1 MATRMARVIVCSVPQ
16 RFRLPVAVLAA
27 LAVAE
32 VAVLLMRPRD
42 RLEPVPVAPQTYFS
56 AEQIEKA
63 VDFRGGQ
70 LWLYG
75 LRLAIELGVLV
86 LIVRRPPARLER
98 AFRRPVLGGA
108 AAAAAISVALTV
120 VTLPVSAISRQRAID
135 VGLVTRSWPGWAG
148 DVLQSTAIDAVL
160 VGAGGALLVFGMR
173 RFGRNWWAPA
183 AALVVGFGVAIT
195 LLSPIV
201 LDPLFNRFTPLPR
214 GELRSDV
221 LELAERA
228 GVDVGQVYSM
238 DASKRTTAAN
248 AYVAGLGHTKR
259 VVLYDNL
266 IEDFSPAEVR
276 LVVAHELGHQHY
288 DDVPRGLLYLA
299 LVAPLGMFA
308 VARLGERL
316 APRDSLGTAAAVP
329 AVVLAISLMLPAI
342 TMISN
347 QLSREVEARADR
359 YSMEQTGEPDALIAF
374 QRRIAVQNVSDPDPP
389 AWTTFLLGTH
399 PTTVQRIGQALAVRS
414 EEARGGAPREG
425 S

>member
-1 MATRMARVIVCSVPQ
+1 MPQ

-63 VDFRGGQ
+63 VDFRSGQ

-75 LRLAIELGVLV
+75 LRLAIELGVLI
-86 LIVRRPPARLER
+86 LIVRRPPARFAHVFR
-98 AFRRPVLGGA
+98 RRPVLGGA

-135 VGLVTRSWPGWAG
+135 VGLVTRSWPGWAV
-148 DVLQSTAIDAVL
+148 DVLQSTAIDAAL
-160 VGAGGALLVFGMR
+160 VAAGGALLVFGMR

-183 AALVVGFGVAIT
+183 AALVVGFGIAIT

-221 LELAERA
+221 LALAERA
-228 GVDVGQVYSM
+228 GVDVGEVYSM

-266 IEDFSPAEVR
+266 IEDFSPDEVR

-288 DDVPRGLLYLA
+288 RDVPRGLLYLA
-299 LVAPLGMFA
+299 IVAPLGHVRRRA
-308 VARLGERL
+308 AGGADGAARE
-316 APRDSLGTAAAVP
+316 PRHAG
-329 AVVLAISLMLPAI
+329 
-342 TMISN
+342 
-347 QLSREVEARADR
+347 
-359 YSMEQTGEPDALIAF
+359 G
-374 QRRIAVQNVSDPDPP
+374 
-389 AWTTFLLGTH
+389 G
-399 PTTVQRIGQALAVRS
+399 
-414 EEARGGAPREG
+414 ARGGARDRDHAAGDHDDLEPALARRRGARGPLLDGADRRAGRADRLPAPDRGPERLRPG
-425 S
+425 PARLDDVPARHAPHDRAADRPGARRQD